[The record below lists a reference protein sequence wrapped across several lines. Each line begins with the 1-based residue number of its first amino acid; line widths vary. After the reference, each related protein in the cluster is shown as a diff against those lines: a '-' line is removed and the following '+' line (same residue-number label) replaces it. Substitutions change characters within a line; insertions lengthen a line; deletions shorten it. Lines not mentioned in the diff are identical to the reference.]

1 MNSRNENHCLHLLVT
16 GSVQGVG
23 FRYFVQQHAQNLNL
37 TGWVRNRMDDRVE
50 ILAAG
55 SQDALLNLLSLVR
68 VGPKSALV
76 TEVEVEW
83 IEPRQ
88 TYTRFSIAPT
98 A

>member
-50 ILAAG
+50 ILASG
-55 SQDALLNLLSLVR
+55 NQDALLRLLSFVR
-68 VGPKSALV
+68 MGPKSALV
-76 TEVEVEW
+76 TDVEVKW
-83 IEPRQ
+83 IEQ
-88 TYTRFSIAPT
+88 QQMYTRFSIAPT